1 MFDEIKSIV
10 PNVCYLNGNG
20 ENVPPPVDAD
30 TANMKFVEAGGYVVG
45 FASLTDE
52 EREAVESLLNVPT
65 LEERLQAAELI
76 ISMLAEA

>member
-1 MFDEIKSIV
+1 MFEKIREVV
-10 PNVCYLNGNG
+10 PSVRYLCGNG
-20 ENVPPPVDAD
+20 EIVPPPVDAD

-52 EREAVESLLNVPT
+52 ERGAVESLLNVST

>member
-1 MFDEIKSIV
+1 
-10 PNVCYLNGNG
+10 
-20 ENVPPPVDAD
+20 
-30 TANMKFVEAGGYVVG
+30 MKFVEAGGYVVG

-52 EREAVESLLNVPT
+52 ERKAVESLLNVPT